1 MSLAKFLVN
10 TVIIGAVAGG
20 VYHYLDQNA
29 KSNAANAEDPETAP
43 TALDPENIKDAANRA
58 YTTIQHGTEEAAGNF
73 KKAIGPQGEELLNN
87 VQDAGLKI
95 KDAAV
100 DTGKRIGD
108 IVANEDADTA
118 TKATAVY
125 DAVVGAAT
133 DLKGQLSKNGES
145 VADVAGEFACEVK
158 EDIEKE
164 VSEVEDGVAH
174 FEEELKEEIP
184 ASDVAAAEAPA
195 AEDVADAAQNA
206 ADAVAE
212 EVEAVKA
219 EIPDADKIEEFFDE
233 DAQ

>member
-29 KSNAANAEDPETAP
+29 KSNAANAEDPDMAP

-73 KKAIGPQGEELLNN
+73 KKAIGPQGEQILND
-87 VQDAGLKI
+87 VQDAGIKI

-108 IVANEDADTA
+108 IVADENSDSA

-125 DAVVGAAT
+125 DAVVGAAA
-133 DLKGQLSKNGES
+133 DLKDQLSKNTES
-145 VADVAGEFACEVK
+145 VADVVADVAAEVK
-158 EDIEKE
+158 EDVEAE
-164 VSEVEDGVAH
+164 VQDVEAKVQAA
-174 FEEELKEEIP
+174 EEELREAVP
-184 ASDVAAAEAPA
+184 ASDEAAAENPA
-195 AEDVADAAQNA
+195 EGI
-206 ADAVAE
+206 ADAVE
-212 EVEAVKA
+212 EKVEDIKA

-233 DAQ
+233 DDQ

>member
-29 KSNAANAEDPETAP
+29 KANAANAEDPDLAP

-73 KKAIGPQGEELLNN
+73 KKAIGPQGEEILNN
-87 VQDAGLKI
+87 VTDAAGKI
-95 KDAAV
+95 RDTAV
-100 DTGKRIGD
+100 DTGKRVGD
-108 IVANEDADTA
+108 IVGDQDADAA

-125 DAVVGAAT
+125 DAVRGAAE
-133 DLKGQLSKNGES
+133 DLKDKLSKDTEA
-145 VADVAGEFACEVK
+145 VTDVAAKVVDEVKADVEAEVQ
-158 EDIEKE
+158 D
-164 VSEVEDGVAH
+164 V
-174 FEEELKEEIP
+174 EEELKDAVP
-184 ASDVAAAEAPA
+184 ASDEAAAETPV
-195 AEDVADAAQNA
+195 ESVV
-206 ADAVAE
+206 DAVENKAE
-212 EVEAVKA
+212 EVATEAAEAVQA